1 MHIKWQWMDL
11 MFKTKEDIMFYDY
24 EIVLKLCLTRTSTSL
39 LTMIIQIDCEWIL
52 ANCRAQRDNQ
62 KKMSLNE
69 KGCKILIS
77 SKIQLASLMRQE
89 WRNLDQY
96 LNPSSISISVSQSKG
111 GFERWSCGHALLLKR
126 SRGTLALKEDW
137 IFNIEVWLKAE
148 IYLCLWHSFGSQL
161 EYLLMR
167 QTDPVRHYH

>member
-69 KGCKILIS
+69 KGCKILIP

-111 GFERWSCGHALLLKR
+111 GFERWSCGHALLLER
-126 SRGTLALKEDW
+126 SRGDSGFKGGLDIQYRSLVKSRDLSLSLTQLWESIR
-137 IFNIEVWLKAE
+137 IFVNEPDRPW
-148 IYLCLWHSFGSQL
+148 
-161 EYLLMR
+161 
-167 QTDPVRHYH
+167 